1 MSERTVHTLTDV
13 QGEVRM
19 DYEQHKELLTA
30 IVFAGLTGILY
41 KEERLEEARRIVSEI
56 NGEAEF
62 E

>member
-1 MSERTVHTLTDV
+1 MSDRTVHTLTDV

-19 DYEQHKELLTA
+19 NYEQHKELLTA
-30 IVFAGLTGILY
+30 IVFAGLTHMTNTDNRLDVA
-41 KEERLEEARRIVSEI
+41 KEIVSEI